1 MASVLCKS
9 LRFLALNSQRLRLRC
24 PSVARTISTA
34 TISGQ
39 RCITSSFPHT
49 QAVTTTSTTKHNSV
63 FPLDVRHLC
72 SKTQELEERVMQIC
86 RNFDKISGEK
96 LTLDSHFINDLG
108 LDSLDTVEVIMAMED
123 EFGFEIPDADADRL
137 FRPRDIIQ
145 YIADKDDIYE

>member
-9 LRFLALNSQRLRLRC
+9 LRFLTLTSQRLHLRC
-24 PSVARTISTA
+24 PSVARTLSTA
-34 TISGQ
+34 TTSSGQ
-39 RCITSSFPHT
+39 GCISSSFPHT
-49 QAVTTTSTTKHNSV
+49 QPVVANKHNSV
-63 FPLDVRHLC
+63 FPFDVRHLC
-72 SKTQELEERVMQIC
+72 SKAQDLEDRVMQIC
-86 RNFDKISGEK
+86 RNFDKISVEK

>member
-1 MASVLCKS
+1 
-9 LRFLALNSQRLRLRC
+9 
-24 PSVARTISTA
+24 
-34 TISGQ
+34 
-39 RCITSSFPHT
+39 
-49 QAVTTTSTTKHNSV
+49 
-63 FPLDVRHLC
+63 
-72 SKTQELEERVMQIC
+72 MQIC
-86 RNFDKISGEK
+86 RNFDKISGEKTSCPSQQINPARFYGHRPTLSLDNVQKRVILVLNLYDKIDPNK